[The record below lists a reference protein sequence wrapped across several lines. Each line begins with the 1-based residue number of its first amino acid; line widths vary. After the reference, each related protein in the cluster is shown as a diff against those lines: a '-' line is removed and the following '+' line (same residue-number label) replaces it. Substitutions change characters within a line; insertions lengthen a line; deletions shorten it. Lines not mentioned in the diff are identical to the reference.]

1 LVTADQGEEEAA
13 ATTEEEEEV
22 QLEPGLL
29 PEIDQ
34 QNSCCSSSSQRA
46 VHDQAPS
53 LSSYF
58 PADCV
63 VSFFLQQDDVVK
75 STRLPAAATAS
86 SNPACKQTIC
96 ARPAI
101 SQFLDICLTAS
112 SFNNTV
118 LLILLLS
125 KFFEPVWQA
134 FILRCLLHS
143 HDSTNTC
150 SIFTCRVIIT
160 PAPAR
165 Y

>member
-1 LVTADQGEEEAA
+1 MTTDQGEEEAA
-13 ATTEEEEEV
+13 AITEEEEEEV

-63 VSFFLQQDDVVK
+63 VSFFLQQDDVFK

-101 SQFLDICLTAS
+101 NQFLDICLTSS
-112 SFNNTV
+112 SFC
-118 LLILLLS
+118 S
-125 KFFEPVWQA
+125 RP
-134 FILRCLLHS
+134 CLLPCLFACCIGCCT
-143 HDSTNTC
+143 STSTTQ
-150 SIFTCRVIIT
+150 FF
-160 PAPAR
+160 
-165 Y
+165 